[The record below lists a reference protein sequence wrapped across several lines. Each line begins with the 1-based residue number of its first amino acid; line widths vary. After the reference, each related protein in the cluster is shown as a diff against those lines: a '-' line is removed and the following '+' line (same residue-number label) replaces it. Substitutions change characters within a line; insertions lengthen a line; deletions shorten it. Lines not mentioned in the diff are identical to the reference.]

1 MKEHHDQNI
10 IEDNRRLR
18 RAVDELTTLN
28 DLARA
33 IAALRDSQEVM
44 DTIIRRSMKVVHAEQ
59 GVITLVDRTEERA
72 MKTLVRA
79 AGSSTEHEQF
89 HMNQNLLGWMHINK
103 KPLVVNDPGNDNRFR
118 GVNWHESIRCL
129 LCVPLLVKSEMIG
142 ALTLYNKKE
151 ERTFSEEDQRLLA
164 IIAGQSAQVV
174 ENSRLYEE
182 EKEYFRMQDEVKVA
196 SQIQMGLL
204 PKTPPQISGYDI
216 AGKSIPAQLVGG
228 DYFDFIRIDDDRLA
242 VCLGD
247 VTGKGMP
254 AALLMANLQAT
265 IRGHTLMD
273 LSPKECAFR
282 ANNLLVQS
290 TDLGK
295 FATLF
300 YGILNSVEHT
310 ICFSNAGHDYP
321 CLLSQTREP
330 SRLATGGIPLG
341 FVADSV
347 YVEEVVPFNPGSC
360 LIIYSDGIT
369 EAMNTQDEEFGE
381 HRICELVLDYK
392 DDSAAQLLERIL
404 DAATDFSSG
413 APMRDDM
420 TLVVVKREKG

>member
-10 IEDNRRLR
+10 IDDNRRLR

-164 IIAGQSAQVV
+164 IIAVQSAQVL
-174 ENSRLYEE
+174 ENTRLDEE
-182 EKEYFRMQDEVKVA
+182 EKE
-196 SQIQMGLL
+196 
-204 PKTPPQISGYDI
+204 
-216 AGKSIPAQLVGG
+216 
-228 DYFDFIRIDDDRLA
+228 
-242 VCLGD
+242 
-247 VTGKGMP
+247 
-254 AALLMANLQAT
+254 
-265 IRGHTLMD
+265 
-273 LSPKECAFR
+273 
-282 ANNLLVQS
+282 
-290 TDLGK
+290 
-295 FATLF
+295 
-300 YGILNSVEHT
+300 
-310 ICFSNAGHDYP
+310 
-321 CLLSQTREP
+321 
-330 SRLATGGIPLG
+330 
-341 FVADSV
+341 
-347 YVEEVVPFNPGSC
+347 
-360 LIIYSDGIT
+360 
-369 EAMNTQDEEFGE
+369 
-381 HRICELVLDYK
+381 
-392 DDSAAQLLERIL
+392 
-404 DAATDFSSG
+404 
-413 APMRDDM
+413 
-420 TLVVVKREKG
+420 